1 MSPPLNRQRFAPP
14 EDRRPGFRFWPLVS
28 GIIQMAVLAG
38 LLLGGYYFLVLRK
51 QEEPKPVPP
60 NPLAQGP
67 PPASGPP
74 PAAAQPV
81 PSPAPPPA
89 SPAGPST
96 PDNLQSVELT
106 TAESIQRQ
114 QLAAAKFKQRQAVA
128 IFDEVTRAIDEWE
141 RELAAWEKLGPPL
154 LTSEDGKRIA
164 ADVTLV
170 KRFRAYSGEERQARE
185 DIAAARKQ
193 AEELISPVREALAN
207 AEDASAPEEKITTA
221 LRELQTQA
229 RKARDSYRDGRS
241 IVEGLLARA
250 PAASEKTLEQAIAA
264 LDQEEALQRADFIDA
279 EERKA
284 KDAGAKLIA
293 DAKVKLQQV
302 QAEAEANK
310 LRDQAERKRHGFLH
324 AGSTWKGVRTER
336 SENCPSTLLIATR
349 EGDSITGTLT
359 YTYERQQHTAAF
371 EGTVQG
377 NLVTFKLTALLE
389 NFGTMGQTYDARLD
403 PTSAGLAGTYG
414 LTGTINGTFGYRYE
428 RPAGQ

>member
-74 PAAAQPV
+74 PAVAQPTHV
-81 PSPAPPPA
+81 TAPPQA
-89 SPAGPST
+89 SGP
-96 PDNLQSVELT
+96 DQLQSVELT
-106 TAESIQRQ
+106 TAASIQRQ

-154 LTSEDGKRIA
+154 LTSDEGKRIA

-193 AEELISPVREALAN
+193 AEELISPIREALAN

-250 PAASEKTLEQAIAA
+250 STPGEKTLQQAIAA
-264 LDQEEALQRADFIDA
+264 LDQEEAIERADFIDA

-293 DAKVKLQQV
+293 EAKVKLQQV

-310 LRDQAERKRHGFLH
+310 IRDQAERKRHGFLH
-324 AGSTWKGVRTER
+324 AGSTWKGVRSER
-336 SENCPSTLLIATR
+336 SENCPSTLFIATR

-359 YTYERQQHTAAF
+359 YTYERQEHTAAF

-428 RPAGQ
+428 RANQ

>member
-1 MSPPLNRQRFAPP
+1 
-14 EDRRPGFRFWPLVS
+14 VS

-38 LLLGGYYFLVLRK
+38 LLLCGYYFLVLRK

-74 PAAAQPV
+74 AVAQPA
-81 PSPAPPPA
+81 PSLAPPPA
-89 SPAGPST
+89 TPSGP
-96 PDNLQSVELT
+96 DQLQNVELT
-106 TAESIQRQ
+106 TAASIQRQ

-154 LTSEDGKRIA
+154 LTSEEGKRIA
-164 ADVTLV
+164 ADTTLV

-193 AEELISPVREALAN
+193 AEELISPVREAVAN

-221 LRELQTQA
+221 LRELQAQA

-250 PAASEKTLEQAIAA
+250 STPGEKTLQQAIAA
-264 LDQEEALQRADFIDA
+264 LDQEEALERADFIDA

-293 DAKVKLQQV
+293 EAKVKLQQV

-324 AGSTWKGVRTER
+324 AGSTWKGTRSER

>member
-74 PAAAQPV
+74 PAVAQPTPV
-81 PSPAPPPA
+81 TAPPPA
-89 SPAGPST
+89 SGP
-96 PDNLQSVELT
+96 DQLQSVELT
-106 TAESIQRQ
+106 TAASIQRQ

-128 IFDEVTRAIDEWE
+128 IFDELMRAIDEWE

-154 LTSEDGKRIA
+154 LTSEEGKRIA

-250 PAASEKTLEQAIAA
+250 STPGAKTLQEAIAA
-264 LDQEEALQRADFIDA
+264 LDQEEALERANFIDA

-293 DAKVKLQQV
+293 EAKVKLQQV

-324 AGSTWKGVRTER
+324 AGSTWKGVRSER
-336 SENCPSTLLIATR
+336 SENCPSTLFIATR

-359 YTYERQQHTAAF
+359 YTYERQEHTAAF